1 MFGYIRPFRDELKCR
16 EYDYYRAVY
25 CGLCRTMRQRHG
37 CLAPLLLNYDFTF
50 LALLL
55 EESGEERPLC
65 KGRCHVNPLKKL
77 PMCAV
82 SPSLALAADESV
94 VLAWWKLKDGLQDE
108 RGLKKLAAGFLCLL
122 FAPAYRRAS
131 QGCPIFDRTVREC
144 LEELHELEWEN
155 CPSMDQVADTFAR
168 LLQGAAPVTGVP
180 ERDRPVSLL
189 LYHVGRWI
197 YLADARDDL
206 EEDRSTGSYNPLL
219 LRFDGVCDDDVLG
232 TTMKHSL
239 NMACS
244 ALAVLDLGSRAGIL
258 ENILYLGLPAVQKCI
273 FDGSW
278 TEVKKQKIWRRR
290 NERSV

>member
-1 MFGYIRPFRDELKCR
+1 MFGYVRPFRDELKCR
-16 EYDYYRAVY
+16 EFDRYRAAY

-37 CLAPLLLNYDFTF
+37 WLAPMLLNYDFTF

-55 EESGEERPLC
+55 EEGEEERPLC
-65 KGRCHVNPLKKL
+65 RGRCYANPLKKL
-77 PMCAV
+77 PMCAM

-94 VLAWWKLKDGLQDE
+94 VLAWWKLKDGVQDE
-108 RGLKKLAAGFLCLL
+108 HGLKKLAAWFLCLL
-122 FAPAYRRAS
+122 FTPSYRRAS
-131 QGCPIFDRTVREC
+131 KCCPVFDRTVREC
-144 LEELHELEWEN
+144 LDELHDLEQQN
-155 CPSMDQVADTFAR
+155 CSSMDLTADTFAR

-180 ERDRPVSLL
+180 ERDRPVELL

-206 EEDRSTGSYNPLL
+206 EEDGRIGAYNPLL
-219 LRFDGVCDDDVLG
+219 LRFEGDCDDALLN
-232 TTMKHSL
+232 TTMTHSL

-244 ALAVLDLGSRAGIL
+244 ALALLDLGSQAGIL

-278 TEVKKQKIWRRR
+278 AEVKKQKIWRRR
-290 NERSV
+290 NERSL